1 MNTLLRKSLQT
12 DPDYKPLIPRIT
24 VGMVF
29 LSEGIQKFIL
39 PELVGAGRFA
49 KIGFDNYEF
58 FAAFVGTFEV
68 ACGVMLLLGLLTRWA
83 SIPLAIIMF
92 TAIATTKIP
101 KLIHD
106 GFWIMAHD
114 SRTDFSMTLLL
125 FYLIYYGAGNLSIDQ
140 YLAKRI
146 S

>member
-12 DPDYKPLIPRIT
+12 DPDYKPLIPRII

-58 FAAFVGTFEV
+58 LAAFVGTFEV